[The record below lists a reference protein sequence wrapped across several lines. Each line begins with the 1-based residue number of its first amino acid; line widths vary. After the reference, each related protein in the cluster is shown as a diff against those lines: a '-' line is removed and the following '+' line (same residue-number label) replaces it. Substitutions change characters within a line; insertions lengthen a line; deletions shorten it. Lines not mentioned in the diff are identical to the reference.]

1 MFVNFF
7 IKKPVFAIVCALVI
21 LIVGLISIPALP
33 IEQYPDISPPQIV
46 VSANYVGASAQVVE
60 DTVTTV
66 LERQINGV
74 EGMRYI
80 SSTSSNDGTSRIVI
94 TFQQGYDLNVANSDV
109 QNRVLQ
115 AEPQLPE
122 VVQQTGVTVS
132 KQSSAIVLAMALYS
146 EDDRYDDTFISNYAD
161 LYVLDELRRIP
172 GVGSVVA
179 FGDRRY
185 AMRIWLDPQ
194 QLASRNLTAQ
204 DVITALNQQNLQL
217 GIGSI
222 GQPPAPNG
230 QLYQIDLQTDG
241 RLKEASEFE
250 NLILKANSDGTTV
263 KLKDVGRAELGAE
276 NYSTFASYKG
286 HVAVGYQILQI
297 PGSNALEIAKAVKA
311 EMQELA
317 QNFPPSLTYEIP
329 YDSSRFVEASF
340 QEVVITLFQSVGLV
354 ILVIFIFLQDWRT
367 TIIPAVTIPVSLIGT
382 FAF

>member
-21 LIVGLISIPALP
+21 LIVGLISIPTLP

-46 VSANYVGASAQVVE
+46 VTANYVGASAQVVE

-94 TFQQGYDLNVANSDV
+94 TFQQGYDLNVADSDV

-122 VVQQTGVTVS
+122 VVRQTGVTVA

-161 LYVLDELRRIP
+161 LYVLDSLRRIP

-194 QLASRNLTAQ
+194 QLASRSLTAQ

-222 GQPPAPNG
+222 GQPPAPDG

-241 RLKEASEFE
+241 RLKEAS
-250 NLILKANSDGTTV
+250 
-263 KLKDVGRAELGAE
+263 
-276 NYSTFASYKG
+276 
-286 HVAVGYQILQI
+286 
-297 PGSNALEIAKAVKA
+297 
-311 EMQELA
+311 
-317 QNFPPSLTYEIP
+317 
-329 YDSSRFVEASF
+329 
-340 QEVVITLFQSVGLV
+340 
-354 ILVIFIFLQDWRT
+354 
-367 TIIPAVTIPVSLIGT
+367 
-382 FAF
+382 